1 MKKIISL
8 LMVAYSMVYGGIKND
23 SIDYKKLDKFS
34 RAQLAKELT
43 NEMVIGLK
51 LPMKIDEVTQLVAI
65 YNFNTTII
73 FKKKIDINNSQIK
86 KIWQQKKDWLINFML
101 KQDSQNICYNPVWK
115 YMIYKRDII
124 PKFNYV
130 DASNRPLFS
139 YTIEVEDCH
148 KLK

>member
-1 MKKIISL
+1 
-8 LMVAYSMVYGGIKND
+8 MVAYSMVYGGIKND